1 MVSISAC
8 HAEDPGSIPGRGT
21 LACRICCEL
30 ECSLCGLVAFGGA
43 HCVWLRAR
51 LAQSAER
58 KALNLVV
65 VGSSPTVGVFVGR
78 FSKIVV
84 VWDWFQKWTHWGLNP
99 GPSACKADVIP
110 LHHVPG
116 TTFLIGGLHVA
127 CCGFPFGGATQ
138 TTPRGFEP
146 LRAEPNGFRVHLLNR
161 SDTVS

>member
-1 MVSISAC
+1 
-8 HAEDPGSIPGRGT
+8 
-21 LACRICCEL
+21 LL
-30 ECSLCGLVAFGGA
+30 LLGGA

-65 VGSSPTVGVFVGR
+65 VGSSPTVGVFVGL
-78 FSKIVV
+78 FSKVV
-84 VWDWFQKWTHWGLNP
+84 LIWDWLQKWTHWGLNP

-161 SDTVS
+161 SDTVSWQQSRGMRTKPCETSIAHNSATVILCGNQIGPTRA

>member
-1 MVSISAC
+1 VFGAVWC
-8 HAEDPGSIPGRGT
+8 VQ
-21 LACRICCEL
+21 RIVVL
-30 ECSLCGLVAFGGA
+30 HLVCAL
-43 HCVWLRAR
+43 CVWPQAR

-65 VGSSPTVGVFVGR
+65 VGSSPTVGVLVGR
-78 FSKIVV
+78 FVSMVV
-84 VWDWFQKWTHWGLNP
+84 VLWGWLWTWTHWGLNP

-110 LHHVPG
+110 LHHVPC
-116 TTFLIGGLHVA
+116 TALNIAYSHVTSSGVLA
-127 CCGFPFGGATQ
+127 GRATQ